1 MELQTQ
7 LFDEGSFWC
16 IWIRQDPEIC
26 KFISIRS
33 EDLIRKVC
41 WICGFSTPLIRSL
54 ITSSWSCKRSSSMRN
69 HCYIYGS
76 HRIQWYDHLYPAD
89 PKICL
94 DKCGPDMR
102 ISGHLSGWRSSHPE
116 AANAASR
123 WEFIVKSLDP
133 LRSKDLAFFIQQI
146 LRSVWIKG
154 TGWFY
159 PYPPIS
165 SVSQRQ
171 TAAKAAFWRGNIL

>member
-1 MELQTQ
+1 M
-7 LFDEGSFWC
+7 
-16 IWIRQDPEIC
+16 
-26 KFISIRS
+26 
-33 EDLIRKVC
+33 C
-41 WICGFSTPLIRSL
+41 WICGFSTPPIRWL
-54 ITSSWSCKRSSSMRN
+54 ITSFWSCKCGSLMRDR
-69 HCYIYGS
+69 YFIFGS
-76 HRIQWYDHLYPAD
+76 YETQRFDQFYPAD

-154 TGWFY
+154 TGWLS
-159 PYPPIS
+159 PIS
-165 SVSQRQ
+165 SYIFRFSAPDSCKSSFLARKHLKMLFDLGSR
-171 TAAKAAFWRGNIL
+171 T